1 MIGVD
6 HHFGSCFACSVGVS
20 WGKDAGFLQ
29 LIFAMAHFA
38 INFVSRHV
46 DEPFNA
52 GLLGALQKNVRAI
65 DVRVGEAIRVA
76 KAQIHMRLSCKVH
89 HRVNVIALHA
99 VEDFGGIC
107 QVAMV
112 KSKVALVIEGSSV
125 VQSRAVIELVKRYN
139 VVSVRVC
146 QGEMANNPGST

>member
-1 MIGVD
+1 M
-6 HHFGSCFACSVGVS
+6 
-20 WGKDAGFLQ
+20 
-29 LIFAMAHFA
+29 
-38 INFVSRHV
+38 
-46 DEPFNA
+46 DESFNA

-65 DVRVGEAIRVA
+65 DVCVGEAIRVA

-112 KSKVALVIEGSSV
+112 KSKVALVIEGSGI
-125 VQSRAVIELVKRYN
+125 VQSRAVIELIKRYN
-139 VVSVRVC
+139 VVGVRVC
-146 QGEMANNPGST
+146 QGEMANNPRSTCE